1 MGCQELYAISFVSF
15 DQGLFYAFL
24 QSQKQQHKGKA
35 EDPGRGKG
43 IDCAALTCM
52 VQLAQII
59 VGVGLGFLVSAA
71 GSVVVVVISA
81 SAVSLIGCC
90 FVALFVRYV
99 E

>member
-1 MGCQELYAISFVSF
+1 MLICLHLSFQRESR
-15 DQGLFYAFL
+15 L
-24 QSQKQQHKGKA
+24 KGMKT
-35 EDPGRGKG
+35 EHRGKG

-59 VGVGLGFLVSAA
+59 VGGGLGFLVILA

-81 SAVSLIGCC
+81 STVSLIGCC